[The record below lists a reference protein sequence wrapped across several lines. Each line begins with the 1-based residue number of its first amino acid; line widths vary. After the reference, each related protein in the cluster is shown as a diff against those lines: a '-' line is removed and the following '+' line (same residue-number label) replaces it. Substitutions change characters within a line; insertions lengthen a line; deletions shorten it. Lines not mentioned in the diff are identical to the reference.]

1 MSRPICKPI
10 IKPEKCIDC
19 VDNKLPPAGSLT
31 CPEGSYA
38 GYPNHSDC
46 PKGKCPIEECIK
58 YGKKLKK
65 YNPLFFTSR
74 TRKLRPVFC
83 SNTVQS

>member
-1 MSRPICKPI
+1 MHIPCNLDCIEGYECGYADSCMSRPICKPI

-31 CPEGSYA
+31 CLEGSYA

-58 YGKKLKK
+58 YGKII
-65 YNPLFFTSR
+65 Y
-74 TRKLRPVFC
+74 
-83 SNTVQS
+83 